1 MVILLGLSLLAL
13 NELGARGEGRRARRA
28 VLALPA
34 GMLVYYAAG
43 IAVAAVE
50 AHRVSHGV
58 SYEAAVRA
66 LEPWAALV
74 AVPAALV
81 VMTGFAAYAGAV
93 WRMSASQRLE
103 GRRAIARAPGV
114 YTGRIPN
121 RVRRQSPVALAGYE
135 LPMGLLGFPGI
146 GWLFAGFP
154 FTASVLLLGG
164 PAFTWAVLPAAFSP
178 YGPGPL
184 RHIGW
189 KVELAWLPL
198 LALVS
203 CTLLIRAHIRR
214 LRILRGEEPRRRRRR
229 GHGSYRTKVGIAVG
243 AIGLLLVSLP
253 FVAAVA
259 GVGGSSVRYSL
270 EPRLPREVT
279 GQFLRTPRGP
289 VKLFAW
295 SDPQGTYPHDA
306 LRVHSSDVR
315 ALVVRAAAV
324 DAPDAYQLFDLVR
337 GGSIP
342 LNVRAHTGTQ
352 LTLAPARP
360 VPPGRYAFVATHE
373 GMFGGR
379 DYDYLTVVAPGAPTT
394 VLGTGDT
401 RQTPAVA
408 GSFLPVA
415 AALLALLFFARL
427 ASSAVRR
434 PGGQKVL
441 WALGFLLFAVA
452 ATAEALAHRGGWTP
466 ALFRTYYAAG
476 GVLTVACLGAGSA
489 WLLLPR
495 RARDMMVGAL
505 ALASIAAV
513 ISVLLAPVDSS
524 LLAAA
529 PVGQPPANAALGGH
543 AFLWAIA
550 LNSFGTLFL
559 VGGSL
564 YSILRRR
571 RVRVNLW
578 IGTGALVVALA
589 TGLSRAGS
597 YDFVYAGELVGIAL
611 MFGGFTFAGKPAP
624 ARIQVASGPR
634 IITRPGAAT

>member
-1 MVILLGLSLLAL
+1 
-13 NELGARGEGRRARRA
+13 
-28 VLALPA
+28 
-34 GMLVYYAAG
+34 MLVYYTAG
-43 IAVAAVE
+43 IVVAAVE
-50 AHRVSHGV
+50 AHRVSHGA
-58 SYEAAVRA
+58 SYVAAVRA

-74 AVPAALV
+74 AVPAALTV
-81 VMTGFAAYAGAV
+81 LAGFGAYAGAV
-93 WRMSASQRLE
+93 WRMSARQRRE
-103 GRRAIARAPGV
+103 GRQALASAPGV

-121 RVRRQSPVALAGYE
+121 RVRRQKPAALAGYE
-135 LPMGLLGFPGI
+135 LPMALLGFPGV

-164 PAFTWAVLPAAFSP
+164 PAFTWALLPASFSP

-189 KVELAWLPL
+189 KVELVWLPV
-198 LALVS
+198 LAVVS
-203 CTLLIRAHIRR
+203 CALLIRAHVRR
-214 LRILRGEEPRRRRRR
+214 RRILNGEAPRRRRR
-229 GHGSYRTKVGIAVG
+229 HSSYRTRVGIAAG
-243 AIGLLLVSLP
+243 AIVLLLVSLP
-253 FVAAVA
+253 LVAAVA
-259 GVGGSSVRYSL
+259 GVGGSTVRYSV
-270 EPRLPREVT
+270 EASLPPEVT
-279 GQFLRTPRGP
+279 GQFLRTPAGP

-306 LRVHSSDVR
+306 LRVHSSDIR

-324 DAPDAYQLFDLVR
+324 DDPASYQLFDLVR

-342 LNVRAHTGTQ
+342 LTTKRRTGTE
-352 LTLAPARP
+352 LTLSPARA

-379 DYDYLTVVAPGAPTT
+379 DYDYLTVVARGEPAT
-394 VLGTGDT
+394 VLGVGDT
-401 RQTPAVA
+401 RRTPAVA
-408 GSFLPVA
+408 SSFLPVA

-427 ASSAVRR
+427 AASALRR

-441 WALGFLLFAVA
+441 WALGFLLFSVA
-452 ATAEALAHRGGWTP
+452 ATAEALAHRVGWTP
-466 ALFRTYYAAG
+466 ALFRTYYTAG

-495 RARDMMVGAL
+495 RGRDLMLGAL
-505 ALASIAAV
+505 ALASVAAV
-513 ISVLLAPVDSS
+513 ISVFLAPVDPG
-524 LLAAA
+524 LLAATPA
-529 PVGQPPANAALGGH
+529 GRPPANAALGGH

-589 TGLSRAGS
+589 TGLSRVGS

-611 MFGGFTFAGKPAP
+611 MFGGFTFAGKAP
-624 ARIQVASGPR
+624 ARRPQRVDAPRAGIAPVA
-634 IITRPGAAT
+634 